1 MGTVVVLALAVLFV
15 AFRVWLVT
23 QHTRVE
29 DPSFVR
35 HARHPRVVTAV
46 TLLVTGV
53 FALALAVEAIPRW
66 LGAIGIV
73 AIVLAARLLSGRAE
87 SGVASR

>member
-1 MGTVVVLALAVLFV
+1 MGAV
-15 AFRVWLVT
+15 AFIAIALLFIAFRIWLVS
-23 QHTRVE
+23 QNTRVE

-35 HARHPRVVTAV
+35 DARHPRVVAAV

-66 LGAIGIV
+66 LGAIGLVIV
-73 AIVLAARLLSGRAE
+73 FLAARGRVHVPK
-87 SGVASR
+87 GTPR